1 MVKMVCDM
9 DKPPRKSG
17 FTLTELI
24 VAMLILSILSVGAL
38 GYQYVAARDVRS
50 AEAQAAAARLA
61 KMILDGWKGLGV
73 ESAYD
78 PIALWGSALSIAP
91 SSIGPSAPT
100 APGRVFT
107 VAGRYRIQID
117 NINFYV
123 TCASSAATPA
133 EPHLFNVTVAWR
145 SDYGVGDLDETAGQV
160 RYSAFCTH

>member
-73 ESAYD
+73 ESA
-78 PIALWGSALSIAP
+78 
-91 SSIGPSAPT
+91 
-100 APGRVFT
+100 
-107 VAGRYRIQID
+107 
-117 NINFYV
+117 
-123 TCASSAATPA
+123 
-133 EPHLFNVTVAWR
+133 
-145 SDYGVGDLDETAGQV
+145 
-160 RYSAFCTH
+160 